1 MLPGVS
7 KTLGPQ
13 RHAKCSLASSRSTE
27 MFPRALSRT
36 FSQTL
41 TSYGF
46 SASQAFLSSVCILV
60 GVVRRGTFLGLYD
73 SFGESIFPVFLFP
86 SLSLPSS
93 PFSPLLCLLFPSLPS
108 SFFSPLSSP
117 LYTPLLLYLSSLLLL
132 SLSSPPF
139 SSFPFLSS
147 LKDWAHCTKPGRPWF
162 LWIPTLTHPCRCLC
176 IPCHLPQELR
186 ASGVVG

>member
-46 SASQAFLSSVCILV
+46 SASQAFLSSVSLWEWLEEGHFSV
-60 GVVRRGTFLGLYD
+60 YMTHLEKVSFLYF
-73 SFGESIFPVFLFP
+73 SSPPFLFSP
-86 SLSLPSS
+86 LLSPLCSVSSSLPFLLLSSLLYLPLCTLHYFFISPLFSYSLSLP
-93 PFSPLLCLLFPSLPS
+93 LP
-108 SFFSPLSSP
+108 
-117 LYTPLLLYLSSLLLL
+117 
-132 SLSSPPF
+132 SPPF
-139 SSFPFLSS
+139 LSFPLLKIGPTVQS
-147 LKDWAHCTKPGRPWF
+147 LAGHGF
-162 LWIPTLTHPCRCLC
+162 
-176 IPCHLPQELR
+176 
-186 ASGVVG
+186 SGSLH